1 VNRLPLQVVPAALLA
16 LLSTAVTLAVRL
28 ALDGPLGGRPTLVIF
43 TVPIMFSAYVGGLR
57 AGLLATGLSYL
68 AAAYWLLP
76 PMYSFVIASAV
87 DRWQL
92 FFVVLAGV
100 VISVL
105 NEALHRARH
114 RADRAA
120 EALRTAAALQ
130 SAIFD
135 SANFCSIATDAKG
148 VIQIFN
154 VGAER
159 LLGYRA
165 AEAVNKLTP
174 ADLADPLEMATR
186 AQALSQEFGTPITPG
201 LQTLTYKAA
210 RGLAYVYEPTLIR
223 KDGSRL
229 PAVVSVAAL
238 RDPQGEITGYLLIG
252 TDNTVRRQL
261 EVERQR
267 SEAAVRDSEQ
277 TLRKVIDERVRA
289 DEALLQASALQN
301 AIFNSANF
309 SSIAT
314 DARGVI
320 QIFNVG
326 AERMLGYAAADV
338 VNRITPADI
347 SDPQEVIARAAALS
361 LELGTTIAPGFEA
374 LVFKASRSIVDI
386 YELTYVRK
394 DGSRFPAV
402 VSVTALRDAGETII
416 GYLLIG
422 TDNTAA
428 KAARL
433 AAAQVQASEARYR
446 TLFEYAPDGILIA
459 DAAGRYLDANPS
471 MCRMLGYARDD
482 LIGLESANV
491 VALSKAEHVGPT
503 LTEIEFHAE
512 HHREWTFRRRDG
524 NTFAA
529 RVLATQMPGGNV
541 LAMVHDITE
550 RKQVEASLREATHKA
565 EEANRAKSDF
575 LANTSHEIRTP
586 MNAVMGLSY
595 LLGQTTLD
603 APQRTLLAKVELAS
617 KSLLGVLNNVLDL
630 AKIEADELIVER
642 APFSL
647 HRLLQAL
654 DDLMA
659 LQAKAKAIA
668 FEIDVEPGLPAV
680 LEGDATR
687 LAQVLTNLLSNAI
700 KFTDRGRVGLRV
712 RRLAA
717 TAPQVRLCFEVQDS
731 GIGIAADVQARLFE
745 PFVQAD
751 ASITRRF
758 GGTGLGLSIVRH
770 LVQLMGGEVRLQSW
784 AGVGSEFTVTL
795 DFADVTA
802 LSPVSTAALNP
813 LQAAPRPADGRA
825 LAGVRV
831 LVVDDSDINLEVTQ
845 RILQLAGAR
854 VGLAASGEQALGLLR
869 GHPDAF
875 DIVLMDVQ
883 MPGLD
888 GHDAT
893 RRIRGELA
901 LTALPVIALTA
912 GALSSERQKALDA
925 GMDDYIVKPF
935 EAEALVRTVLRHVQ
949 RAEGVA
955 PAAVEA
961 ANESPN
967 ESPNEAAN
975 GAASD
980 ALPPA
985 LPWQEIDGV
994 DAADA
999 RLRFG
1004 GDFVLFCSLLK
1015 RMLAEFAG
1023 AALVV
1028 PQPASTSERAWLG
1041 GRLHK
1046 LRGVAGLLG
1055 ATSVQEAAER
1065 AEAACPTAAAGAGAS
1080 GAAGA
1085 LGDADPAPTLLAA
1098 LAVLAEQLQRLQRD
1112 AAPVL
1117 AAAEA
1122 AAEAAA
1128 QLALRHGSGG
1138 LTPQALRDFMSLLRT
1153 QSLSALDRFGELTPL
1168 LTRQLG
1174 ADRFQTLRTH
1184 MEVLQ
1189 FSEAA
1194 ELLAHDGSD
1203 AA

>member
-1 VNRLPLQVVPAALLA
+1 VLHPGSAVNRLPLRALPAALLA

-43 TVPIMFSAYVGGLR
+43 TVPIMLSAYGGGLR
-57 AGLLATGLSYL
+57 AGLLATALSFVFACYF
-68 AAAYWLLP
+68 LLP
-76 PMYSFVIASAV
+76 PLHDFAV
-87 DRWQL
+87 ESPVDLWQL
-92 FFVVLAGV
+92 WCVVLAGV

-105 NEALHRARH
+105 NEALHRARR
-114 RADRAA
+114 RADAA
-120 EALRTAAALQ
+120 VLAQVQAASALLSAGALQ
-130 SAIFD
+130 NAIFN
-135 SANFCSIATDAKG
+135 SADLCSIATDAQG
-148 VIQIFN
+148 LIRVFN

-159 LLGYRA
+159 LFGYTA
-165 AEAVNKLTP
+165 DEAVNRLTP
-174 ADLADPLEMATR
+174 AHLSDKQEMAAR
-186 AQALSQEFGTPITPG
+186 AQALSEEFGTPITPG
-201 LQTLTYKAA
+201 LQALTYKAS

-223 KDGSRL
+223 KDGSRF

-238 RDPQGEITGYLLIG
+238 RDPAGTILGYLLLA
-252 TDNTVRRQL
+252 TDDSLRQ
-261 EVERQR
+261 Q
-267 SEAAVRDSEQ
+267 
-277 TLRKVIDERVRA
+277 A
-289 DEALLQASALQN
+289 DEARRE
-301 AIFNSANF
+301 
-309 SSIAT
+309 T
-314 DARGVI
+314 DALLR
-320 QIFNVG
+320 
-326 AERMLGYAAADV
+326 
-338 VNRITPADI
+338 
-347 SDPQEVIARAAALS
+347 
-361 LELGTTIAPGFEA
+361 TIH
-374 LVFKASRSIVDI
+374 LHSI
-386 YELTYVRK
+386 
-394 DGSRFPAV
+394 
-402 VSVTALRDAGETII
+402 VSVTDLTGRIVEVNDNFCAISGYRREELLGQTHRVVNSGVQQHAFWVGMWRSITAGEPWRGEICNRTKAGALYWVDSTIVPFVGADGQATKYVSI
-416 GYLLIG
+416 R
-422 TDNTAA
+422 TDIT
-428 KAARL
+428 AARL
-433 AAAQVQASEARYR
+433 AAARVAASEALLDRSGRIAGVGGWEYEVQTRSLTWTAQNYR
-446 TLFEYAPDGILIA
+446 IHELAPSHAPTLEEDVSYFPAEARATKQRVLAAALSDGTGWDLELPFVT
-459 DAAGRYLDANPS
+459 AAGR
-471 MCRMLGYARDD
+471 
-482 LIGLESANV
+482 
-491 VALSKAEHVGPT
+491 ALWVRTVGSV
-503 LTEIEFHAE
+503 EQ
-512 HHREWTFRRRDG
+512 RDG
-524 NTFAA
+524 KAV
-529 RVLATQMPGGNV
+529 RVFGV
-541 LAMVHDITE
+541 LQDITA
-550 RKQVEASLREATHKA
+550 RKQVEASLRDAIHKA
-565 EEANRAKSDF
+565 EAANRAKSDF

-617 KSLLGVLNNVLDL
+617 TSLLGVLNNVLDL

-975 GAASD
+975 EAANGAASD

-1065 AEAACPTAAAGAGAS
+1065 AEAACATAAAGAAGAS

-1112 AAPVL
+1112 AAPAL